1 MTASNTARHRG
12 SFLRAAP
19 ASVIAG
25 KPDLV
30 YETIGSIDNDEDL
43 GFSLRGHGY
52 NPLVDAAL
60 PLLGLVIRLRRMDK
74 CDDVKSL
81 YGDVRDQIAS
91 IDEEVRKQGYDG
103 ATQLA
108 YRYALCS
115 FVDEAVMQTS
125 WGSHS
130 PWAER
135 SLLSHYHQETWG
147 GEKFFTVL
155 SRMLMDPKRYR
166 DVLELKYVCLCL
178 GFKGKYGVQ
187 HNQVE
192 ALQGIIRKLHDVLRD
207 MRGETPEQ
215 LMDAQDHVATRRY
228 NVGRQLPWWTPWL
241 AVLGA
246 LVVVYGLYAMNLDR
260 TTDEVLRSL
269 DTMLKR

>member
-1 MTASNTARHRG
+1 MTILKKDGLRAH
-12 SFLRAAP
+12 FLRGKP
-19 ASVIAG
+19 ASVVAKKREVG
-25 KPDLV
+25 FD
-30 YETIGSIDNDEDL
+30 TIGSIDNDADL
-43 GFSLRGHGY
+43 GFQLRGHGY

-60 PLLGLVIRLRRMDK
+60 PLFGLVIRLRQMNR
-74 CDDVKSL
+74 CDDVRTL
-81 YGDVRDQIAS
+81 YGAVRDQIAS

-125 WGSHS
+125 WGAQS

-155 SRMLMDPKRYR
+155 TRMMADGKRYR
-166 DVLELKYVCLCL
+166 DVLELKYMCLCL
-178 GFKGKYGVQ
+178 GFKGRYGVQ
-187 HNQVE
+187 HDQVA
-192 ALQGIIRKLHDVLRD
+192 ALQAMIRKLHDMLRN
-207 MRGETPEQ
+207 MRGETPER
-215 LMDAQDHVATRRY
+215 LTTAQDHIATRRY
-228 NVGRQLPWWTPWL
+228 NVGRQLPWWIPWL

-246 LVVVYGLYAMNLDR
+246 LVCVYGLFAMSLHH
-260 TTDEVLRSL
+260 TTDDVLRSL

>member
-1 MTASNTARHRG
+1 M
-12 SFLRAAP
+12 
-19 ASVIAG
+19 IAQKQNIG
-25 KPDLV
+25 F
-30 YETIGSIDNDEDL
+30 ETIASIDNDADL

-60 PLLGLVIRLRRMDK
+60 PLFGLVIRLRRVNECK
-74 CDDVKSL
+74 DVKSL
-81 YGDVRDQIAS
+81 YGAVRDQIAS

-103 ATQLA
+103 ATLLA
-108 YRYALCS
+108 YRYAVCS
-115 FVDEAVMQTS
+115 FVDEAVMQTT
-125 WGSHS
+125 WGAHS
-130 PWAER
+130 LWAER

-166 DVLELKYVCLCL
+166 DVLELKYMCLCL

-187 HNQVE
+187 HNHGE
-192 ALQGIIRKLHDVLRD
+192 SLQGIIRKLHAVLRD
-207 MRGETPEQ
+207 MRGDAPEQ
-215 LMDAQDHVATRRY
+215 LTDAQDHVATRRY

-246 LVVVYGLYAMNLDR
+246 LVVVYGLFAMSLHH
-260 TTDEVLRSL
+260 TTDDVLRSL
-269 DTMLKR
+269 ETMLKR